1 MKIGIKYCG
10 GCNPRYDR
18 IGEVNKLKA
27 EFREMEFVTA
37 SDYPDCDVVIVVC
50 GCSAACAERSSLRYK
65 DEMLV
70 PWSLDDMRKVR
81 EKLLSLRE
89 KAKIAV

>member
-18 IGEVNKLKA
+18 ISEVNKLKA
-27 EFREMEFVTA
+27 EFSEMDFVTA
-37 SDYPDCDVVIVVC
+37 ADHPDCDVVIVVC
-50 GCSAACAERSSLRYK
+50 GCSAACADRENLRYK

-70 PWSLDDMRKVR
+70 PWCLEDMQKVR

-89 KAKIAV
+89 KEAV